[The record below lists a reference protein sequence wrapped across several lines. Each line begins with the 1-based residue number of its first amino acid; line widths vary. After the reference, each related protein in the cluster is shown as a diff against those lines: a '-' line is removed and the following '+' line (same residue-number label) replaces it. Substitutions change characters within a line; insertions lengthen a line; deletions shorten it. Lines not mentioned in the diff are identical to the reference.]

1 MSKDHRVVLAAD
13 IDPDTL
19 VTYAANLPSVECQ
32 CVDMS
37 DADARKRLVDT
48 GRRLGVNAIVGGPPC
63 QGYSTLNNSAESEKY
78 KLLNRLPATFVDVAL
93 ALGVRFAVMEE
104 VATFMKTP
112 MAAEV
117 YRKFRRA
124 GYAVAIKNLNA
135 SHYGV
140 PQGRRRCFVIAI
152 RDCVSDVPAFPEPTT
167 LRRPMSFGYAMAR
180 DPVPPRGPLISAVAL
195 AQVKRRESG
204 ELARIRPNW
213 YKTVYSVIRE
223 ERPSPTITCTSAPS
237 SGEKTRKTRNASGSG
252 WEYRQLSPEE
262 GARVQTLDHWSEF
275 VFPASMPEKKRFKQV
290 GNAVPTRLANIV
302 LSHVASQDRS
312 DAPIRAADVFCGC
325 GGFSLGFGPQGVGS
339 LGTKAVA
346 KDARRR
352 LRR

>member
-1 MSKDHRVVLAAD
+1 MGRDLEHRVVLAAD

-19 VTYAANLPSVECQ
+19 VTYAANLPSVACRS
-32 CVDMS
+32 VDMS
-37 DADARKRLVDT
+37 DPEARARLVAEA
-48 GRRLGVNAIVGGPPC
+48 RRLGVNAIVGGPPC

-78 KLLNRLPATFVDVAL
+78 KLLNRLPATFVDMAL

-152 RDCVSDVPAFPEPTT
+152 RDCVSDVPTFPKPTT
-167 LRRPMSFGYAMAR
+167 LGDPLSFGAAMAQK
-180 DPVPPRGPLISAVAL
+180 PVPPRGPFISAVAL

-204 ELARIRPNW
+204 ELARTRPNW

-223 ERPSPTITCTSAPS
+223 DRPSPTITCTPAPS
-237 SGEKTRKTRNASGSG
+237 SGEKTRKTRKGSG

-262 GARVQTLDHWSEF
+262 GARVQTLDHWGPF
-275 VFPASMPEKKRFKQV
+275 AFPRDMPEKKRFKQV

-302 LSHVASQDRS
+302 LSHVLSQDRGS
-312 DAPIRAADVFCGC
+312 GPLHAADVFCGC
-325 GGFSLGFGPQGVGS
+325 GGFSLGFGPQGAGR
-339 LGTKAVA
+339 LMLKIERPT
-346 KDARRR
+346 DERRR
-352 LRR
+352 RR